1 MSELDEE
8 RLRRALLE
16 IPYDEDAQYDYSA
29 HGAEQLAQAVVA
41 RLTDSRPSVELAA
54 ARFVATHWRDAYLE
68 QHRID
73 PSGQWAIGTHPLS
86 LVLAALDG
94 ERDPV
99 HLGLPAEVH
108 GAFRAALAEA
118 DSEPVMS
125 VAMSDADE
133 GPA

>member
-1 MSELDEE
+1 MSEVDVE
-8 RLRRALLE
+8 RLAEAVRRIL
-16 IPYDEDAQYDYSA
+16 DAGIREYATMD
-29 HGAEQLAQAVVA
+29 AVFAVYGEELFA
-41 RLTDSRPSVELAA
+41 RLAESRPSDGLAA

-68 QHRID
+68 QHRTD

-108 GAFRAALAEA
+108 GAFRAALAA
-118 DSEPVMS
+118 
-125 VAMSDADE
+125 ADADE
-133 GPA
+133 TAKDPE

>member
-1 MSELDEE
+1 MSDPVTSGLMW
-8 RLRRALLE
+8 RQCVCGSWYWGA
-16 IPYDEDAQYDYSA
+16 PQTEDD
-29 HGAEQLAQAVVA
+29 A
-41 RLTDSRPSVELAA
+41 RLAESRPSDRLAA

>member
-1 MSELDEE
+1 MSEETAVEIHDGRCLFRGDGDEPCA
-8 RLRRALLE
+8 RHRSGY
-16 IPYDEDAQYDYSA
+16 P
-29 HGAEQLAQAVVA
+29 A
-41 RLTDSRPSVELAA
+41 RLAESRPSDALAA

-68 QHRID
+68 QHRTD

-118 DSEPVMS
+118 DPAAPGKPTMS
-125 VAMSDADE
+125 DAMSDADE